1 MNFMPND
8 DDPPPL
14 ALSNEAA
21 QPVRDP
27 QPESSV
33 DAALG
38 DAFTS
43 QGRSNTIRFVGEFES
58 AFATY
63 LANRGLVT
71 IGDFEEAQ
79 AIASIRAI
87 EATAPRDLINFII
100 GTHFNSSWTPML
112 ANDAKRTQGG

>member
-1 MNFMPND
+1 MSND
-8 DDPPPL
+8 TDAPPL
-14 ALSNEAA
+14 ALPNEAA
-21 QPVRDP
+21 PRGTKRK
-27 QPESSV
+27 SSI

-43 QGRSNTIRFVGEFES
+43 QGRSNTIRFLGKFES

-63 LANRGLVT
+63 LAHNGLVT

-87 EATAPRDLINFII
+87 EGTTPSLEDGWRQATNFQVVNSDTNFI
-100 GTHFNSSWTPML
+100 
-112 ANDAKRTQGG
+112 NDDVSKTVGG

>member
-1 MNFMPND
+1 MPND

-43 QGRSNTIRFVGEFES
+43 QGRSNTIRFLGEFES

-63 LANRGLVT
+63 LASRGLVT

-87 EATAPRDLINFII
+87 EATAPRDLWWT

>member
-1 MNFMPND
+1 MSND
-8 DDPPPL
+8 TDDAPPL

-21 QPVRDP
+21 PRGTKRK
-27 QPESSV
+27 SSI

-43 QGRSNTIRFVGEFES
+43 QGRSNTIRFLGKFES

-63 LANRGLVT
+63 LARRGLVT
-71 IGDFEEAQ
+71 VGDFESMQ

-87 EATAPRDLINFII
+87 EATLPSLEDSWREGTNFKVVNSATNFIMDDVRK
-100 GTHFNSSWTPML
+100 TV
-112 ANDAKRTQGG
+112 GG